1 MILMIYQKDSFKEY
15 LLPNVN
21 NTNYSILLEK
31 EIFHLKKN
39 IELCLDITQNQWSI
53 QESPQYTVVSE
64 GKVYKAKKIVPEE
77 ILHIKT
83 EGKEQLE
90 GIAVEHTPVF
100 PVFKKY
106 DISRMVEITIGKD
119 RGNMVSYQ
127 FMNLVSQSHCR
138 IVKENG
144 SFYVIDSSVNGTFMD
159 GRRIQKQRLEF
170 GDVISIFGLNILFLD
185 GILGVAAHYGEA
197 VVDHT
202 YLTEVKTKQVE
213 GDAPKEALP
222 AAAPKESNYNRPPRY
237 LPVVCRETVEIEEP
251 PAPQVTKQKPLV
263 YTIGPSFTMAVPMML
278 GCGFSFLSTQMSGR
292 ASSAFMFTGIITAVA
307 SASLG
312 VVWALANMRYAL
324 RQEQENEQSRFNAYG
339 NYLIETADSLKR
351 KYEQNANALRELYP
365 SSKECC
371 NFGRESNRIWNRNVS
386 HEDFLFQRLGL
397 GNIPFQIQIQIPKEK
412 FSVQQD
418 PLKQKPGIIK
428 NDYRMLEHV
437 PVGIDLKQ
445 HQLWGI
451 VGGGDRKRLMNI
463 VYNLVAQIAANNCYT
478 DVKMVFIYEENQLWD
493 KEEWDFVKW
502 LPHVWSEDK
511 STRYVAGNA
520 LEAGDIFYELANILR
535 KRENEEGGSLPKRA
549 LPKPWYVLFV
559 SNPRLLEGE
568 LIAKYAYEQKEAYG
582 ITTLLLA
589 DYAHQ
594 LPNACEHIIQNDNN
608 FCGFYHAMDNT
619 EEKHTVQFEELHI
632 RDMKRLASTLA
643 GMEVSELESSG
654 NIPSSLEF
662 LEMYQVKKLKELQV
676 LERWRKSRTYHT
688 MRVLVGRKMGGADAY
703 LDIHEKYHGPH
714 GLIAGT
720 TGSGKSELLQT
731 YILSLAL
738 NFSPEDIGFFIIDFK
753 GGGMANLFSGLPHMV
768 GQISNLSGNQVRRAM
783 ISIKS
788 ENVRRQRVFGEH
800 GVNNINLYTRLYK
813 DGEAAEP
820 IPHLFII
827 IDEFAELKREEP
839 EFMRELISVAQ
850 VGRSLGVHLILATQK
865 PSGTVDDNIW
875 SNSKFRLCLRVQ
887 DRRDSNDML
896 HKPDAAYLT
905 QAGRCYL
912 QVGNDE
918 LYELFQSGWS
928 GAAYDES
935 AAETKA
941 EIAQMLTRTGK
952 TAIVGSRMKIKRKE
966 EERLNWYRKIIEAIE
981 KLLAKDGPDVS
992 VAAMGEEQKKEFAA
1006 LLGAALRGLDIDY
1019 EDSKAN
1025 EKKMYDFLLL
1035 YAESGEG
1042 QAGGMPVERRILH
1055 KAAERNIRLPETAE
1069 KTQLE
1074 ALVEYLAEVARENG
1088 YQQTQQLWL
1097 PVLPEQLTLRELPG
1111 YEEQVFADGHWQDME
1126 GSWKLETLIGMY
1138 DDPQNQSQLPVV
1150 LNLSENGHCAV
1161 CGSVV
1166 SGKSTFLQTFLFAM
1180 AEKYT
1185 PDYVNFYILDFSSH
1199 MLEAFAQAPQ
1209 VGGILFEND
1218 LEAIGRFFHMV
1229 RRMMEERAKL
1239 FGGGNYSQYVRA
1251 YGVKL
1256 PSVVI
1261 VIDDYANFRE
1271 KTENRYDEDLVQ
1283 LSAKGVGYGIFL
1295 VVSAAGFGT
1304 AQIPGRVADNMK
1316 NTVSLQITDKFK
1328 CIDIMRVGQI
1338 PVIPE
1343 EGVAGRGL
1351 VSIGGSILEFQTA
1364 LALLADDAYDR
1375 TKRIQEACQRMRK
1388 SWEGAC
1394 ARKIPAIPDKP
1405 ILRLLEE
1412 NPDYEKALADAS
1424 LLPVGYRYADA
1435 SVYSVSLSRTYC
1447 YLIAGKGRTGKTT
1460 LLRVMMKGAYRKG
1473 VKMYVVEKGK
1483 QELRNVAK
1491 EYGAEYVADDEE
1503 QYAFFKKLIPVFVE
1517 RNKWKQELSL
1527 RGLNE
1532 QEIYEEMQVF
1542 SPIFIFLS
1550 DLPEFVR
1557 SAYRPKEQVG
1567 TISGTLENI
1576 IEKGMFHNI
1585 YFIGCM
1591 NIEDAPEMG
1600 GYRVF
1605 KDFISYKA
1613 GVLLGGNAASQRI
1626 FTFQNI
1632 PYQETTKSLAKG
1644 IGLAVSEED
1653 DTVAVKIVFPE
1664 IGREGL

>member
-15 LLPNVN
+15 LLPNGN
-21 NTNYSILLEK
+21 NMNYSIRLEK
-31 EIFHLKKN
+31 EIFHLKKD
-39 IELCLDITQNQWSI
+39 IELCLDITQNQWNI
-53 QESPQYTVVSE
+53 KESPQYILVSD
-64 GKVYKAKKIVPEE
+64 GKIYKHKQLAQEE

-83 EGKEQLE
+83 EDKEQLDV
-90 GIAVEHTPVF
+90 IAVAHSPVF
-100 PVFKKY
+100 PIFQKY
-106 DISRMVEITIGKD
+106 DISRMVEITVGKD
-119 RGNMVSYQ
+119 EGNMISYQ
-127 FMNLVSQSHCR
+127 FMTLVSQNHCR

-144 SFYVIDSSVNGTFMD
+144 SFYVIDSSSNGSFSN
-159 GRRIQKQRLEF
+159 GRRIKKQRLEF
-170 GDVISIFGLNILFLD
+170 GDVINIFGLNILFLD

-197 VVDHT
+197 VVDQK
-202 YLTEVKTKQVE
+202 YLKPIKPEQVE
-213 GDAPKEALP
+213 EKRREDVGN
-222 AAAPKESNYNRPPRY
+222 AATVEDRNYNRPPRY
-237 LPVVCRETVEIEEP
+237 LPSINRESVEIEEP
-251 PAPQVTKQKPLV
+251 PSLQHTKQKPLI
-263 YTIGPSFTMAVPMML
+263 YTIGPSFTMALPMML

-292 ASSAFMFTGIITAVA
+292 TSGAFMFTGIITAVA
-307 SASLG
+307 SATLG
-312 VVWALANMRYAL
+312 VVWALANLKYAQ
-324 RQEQENEQSRFNAYG
+324 REERENEQSRFNAYG
-339 NYLIETADSLKR
+339 NYLIETADDLKA
-351 KYEQNANALRELYP
+351 KYEQNANALRDLYP
-365 SSKECC
+365 SSKQCC
-371 NFGRESNRIWNRNVS
+371 YFDRSSNRIWNRNVS

-397 GNIPFQIQIQIPKEK
+397 GNIPFQVQIKIPKEK

-418 PLKQKPGIIK
+418 PLKQKPGIIQ
-428 NDYRMLEHV
+428 NDYRMLENV

-445 HQLWGI
+445 YQLWGI
-451 VGGGDRKRLMNI
+451 VGGAESKRTMNI

-478 DVKMVFIYEENQLWD
+478 DVKMVFIYDEQKLGD
-493 KEEWDFVKW
+493 KEEWSFVKW

-520 LEAGDIFYELANILR
+520 LEAGDVFYELANILR
-535 KRENEEGGSLPKRA
+535 KRGGEENNSLSGKSF
-549 LPKPWYVLFV
+549 PKPWYVLFV

-568 LIAKYAYEQKEAYG
+568 LIAKYAYEPRETYG
-582 ITTLLLA
+582 ITTILLA
-589 DYAHQ
+589 DYAYQ
-594 LPNACEHIIQNDNN
+594 LPNVCEHIIQNDYN

-619 EEKHTVQFEELHI
+619 QEKHTVQFEQLHI
-632 RDMKRLASTLA
+632 KDMNHLAATLA

-654 NIPSSLEF
+654 NIPASLEF
-662 LEMYQVKKLKELQV
+662 LEMYQVKKLEELQV

-688 MRVLVGRKMGGADAY
+688 MRVLVGKKMGGADAY

-738 NFSPEDIGFFIIDFK
+738 NFSPDDIGFFIIDFK
-753 GGGMANLFSGLPHMV
+753 GGGMANLFCGLPHMV

-788 ENVRRQRVFGEH
+788 ENVRRQRIFSEH

-928 GAAYDES
+928 GAVYDENT
-935 AAETKA
+935 AETKA

-966 EERLNWYRKIIEAIE
+966 EERIGWYQKIIELIE
-981 KLLAKDGPDVS
+981 QLTAKGS
-992 VAAMGEEQKKEFAA
+992 SGITVAQMSEEQKKELAVMVGA
-1006 LLGAALRGLDIDY
+1006 KLRQLGIDY

-1035 YAESGEG
+1035 YAQSGENP
-1042 QAGGMPVERRILH
+1042 AEFILRKVTEH
-1055 KAAERNIRLPETAE
+1055 NCRLPEVAE
-1069 KTQLE
+1069 KTQLD
-1074 ALVEYLAEVARENG
+1074 ALVEYLAQMARENG
-1088 YQQTQQLWL
+1088 YRQTQQLWL
-1097 PVLPEQLTLRELPG
+1097 PVLPEQLVLKELPG
-1111 YEEQVFADGHWQDME
+1111 YEEQVFTDSRWREQD
-1126 GSWKLETLIGMY
+1126 GSWKLEVLLGLY
-1138 DDPQNQSQLPVV
+1138 DDPENQSQLPVV

-1161 CGSVV
+1161 CGTVV

-1180 AEKYT
+1180 TQKYT

-1199 MLEAFAQAPQ
+1199 MLEAFGQAPQ

-1218 LEAIGRFFHMV
+1218 IEAIGRFFHMI

-1256 PSVVI
+1256 PAVVI

-1271 KTENRYDEDLVQ
+1271 KTDNQYDEDLVQ

-1328 CIDIMRVGQI
+1328 CIDIMRMNQI
-1338 PVIPE
+1338 SVLPE

-1351 VSIGGSILEFQTA
+1351 VNISGNILEFQTA
-1364 LALLADDAYDR
+1364 LAVEADDAYDR
-1375 TKRIQEACQRMRK
+1375 TKRIQESCLQMRK
-1388 SWEGAC
+1388 AWGKAGAK
-1394 ARKIPAIPDKP
+1394 KIPTIPDKP

-1412 NPDYEKALADAS
+1412 NPDYEAAISDVS
-1424 LLPVGYRYADA
+1424 QLPVGYRYADA
-1435 SVYSVSLSRTYC
+1435 SLYAVNLRRTYC
-1447 YLIAGKGRTGKTT
+1447 YLITGKGRTGKTT
-1460 LLRVMMKGAYRKG
+1460 LLRVMMKGVYRKG
-1473 VKMYVVEKGK
+1473 AKMYVVEKSK
-1483 QELRNVAK
+1483 QELRNAAGI
-1491 EYGAEYVADDEE
+1491 YGAEYIENDEA
-1503 QYAFFKKLIPVFVE
+1503 QFAFFKELIPVFVE
-1517 RNKWKQELSL
+1517 RNKQKQKLSL

-1542 SPIFIFLS
+1542 PPIFIFLS
-1550 DLPEFVR
+1550 DLPEFIR
-1557 SAYRPKEQVG
+1557 SAYRPAGQVG
-1567 TISGTLENI
+1567 TINGTLENI
-1576 IEKGMFHNI
+1576 IEKGMYHNI

-1591 NIEDAPEMG
+1591 NIEDASEMG
-1600 GYRVF
+1600 GYRAF
-1605 KDFISYKA
+1605 KNFVSYKA

-1626 FTFQNI
+1626 FNFQNI

-1644 IGLAVSEED
+1644 IGLAASEED
-1653 DTVAVKIVFPE
+1653 DTAAVKIVFPE
-1664 IGREGL
+1664 MGRESL